1 MRRFRDGVGVLRGW
15 MLEVWRHILEMLR
28 RSRRNNY
35 TKERQ
40 REAEREEEGK
50 QRKREK
56 ERERECTRESSDRG
70 RPVLFDILTWEAYFL
85 GVMRSYSFGRVGR
98 M

>member
-1 MRRFRDGVGVLRGW
+1 

-56 ERERECTRESSDRG
+56 ERERESARG
-70 RPVLFDILTWEAYFL
+70 RAQIEVARFYLTSSHGKHIFW
-85 GVMRSYSFGRVGR
+85 V
-98 M
+98 